1 MSEQIAPTKEELLA
15 AFRAGKLP
23 RASQWQFLIERLF
36 DTFQGNVDLIN
47 KHGEVVAFYESIIA
61 IKTAME
67 EHLAVINTKHSDIDL
82 DQQQVASDRQD
93 VETRQADIVQRQTDI
108 NAAAD
113 AHLASLQSESDTQV
127 ARVQSEGN
135 TFIATVTQEKNEAI
149 AAKTTA
155 VDARDDALLIAS
167 TMAGGIVEMGNWDA
181 SGGVLPAKPEQ
192 NSGFWKITGEGV
204 LNGIDLG
211 IGDSLVY
218 SKTTDSFYKIDNTES
233 VTSVQ
238 GKKGIV
244 TLIPEDIGAEPALPD
259 NRKRALHA
267 STSEPAPE
275 DWEPGDFWFIH
286 E

>member
-1 MSEQIAPTKEELLA
+1 MSEQTPPTKEELLE
-15 AFRAGKLP
+15 AFKGGNLP
-23 RASQWQFLIERLF
+23 KSSQWQFLIVRLF
-36 DTFQGNVDLIN
+36 ETFQGNVDLIN

-67 EHLAVINTKHSDIDL
+67 EQLAIVNIKHNDIDL

-108 NAAAD
+108 NTAAA
-113 AHLASLQSESDTQV
+113 AHLASLQTESDTQV

-135 TFIATVTQEKNEAI
+135 TFVATVTQEKDETI
-149 AAKTTA
+149 AAKTA
-155 VDARDDALLIAS
+155 AIEARDDALLIAS

-181 SGGVLPAKPEQ
+181 SGGALPTKPEQ
-192 NSGFWKITGEGV
+192 TSGFWKITGKGV
-204 LNGIDLG
+204 LSGIDLG

-233 VTSVQ
+233 VTSIQ

>member
-1 MSEQIAPTKEELLA
+1 MSEQTPPTKEELLE
-15 AFRAGKLP
+15 AFKGGNLP
-23 RASQWQFLIERLF
+23 KSSQWQFLIVRLF
-36 DTFQGNVDLIN
+36 ETFQGNVDLIN

-67 EHLAVINTKHSDIDL
+67 EQLAIINIKHSDIDL

-113 AHLASLQSESDTQV
+113 AHLASLQTESDTQV

-192 NSGFWKITGEGV
+192 NSGFWKITGAGV
-204 LNGIDLG
+204 LGGIDLRHWG
-211 IGDSLVY
+211 FAGLQQ
-218 SKTTDSFYKIDNTES
+218 N
-233 VTSVQ
+233 
-238 GKKGIV
+238 
-244 TLIPEDIGAEPALPD
+244 
-259 NRKRALHA
+259 NRFLLQ
-267 STSEPAPE
+267 
-275 DWEPGDFWFIH
+275 D
-286 E
+286 

>member
-1 MSEQIAPTKEELLA
+1 MSEQTPPTKEELLE
-15 AFRAGKLP
+15 AFKGGNLP
-23 RASQWQFLIERLF
+23 KSSQWQFLIVRLF
-36 DTFQGNVDLIN
+36 ETFQGNVDLIN

-67 EHLAVINTKHSDIDL
+67 EQLAIINIKHSDIDL

-108 NAAAD
+108 NVAAD
-113 AHLASLQSESDTQV
+113 AHLASLQTESDTQV

-192 NSGFWKITGEGV
+192 NSGFWKITGAGV
-204 LNGIDLG
+204 LSGIDLG